1 MNKVLVTVDFSA
13 NSRKTIRFAIQLA
26 SKSRAE
32 IVFFHMISLIQ
43 PTSDAVWDYMYYTQF
58 QDEALEQSKKHLAKL
73 IKEVYNNKLPAGVK
87 YSCICQ
93 SGNDVGTQIIS
104 YAQKNKVDFICVG
117 ARGTGIVAK
126 LFGH

>member
-32 IVFFHMISLIQ
+32 LVFFHMISLIQ
-43 PTSDAVWDYMYYTQF
+43 PTSDAVWDYMYYTPF

-73 IKEVYNNKLPAGVK
+73 IKEVY
-87 YSCICQ
+87 I
-93 SGNDVGTQIIS
+93 
-104 YAQKNKVDFICVG
+104 
-117 ARGTGIVAK
+117 
-126 LFGH
+126 